1 MVKFRRRAGRA
12 GFIELVLP
20 RACAGCGAPGQL
32 LCRNCRMILAQPPR
46 RITPR
51 ADVLAPV
58 YSCGGYGGPHRE
70 VILEMKERNNRAI
83 RPHIAAVLR
92 AALETLQARGEFS
105 HRLVLVPAPT
115 RARSARLRGG
125 DPITQLC
132 TASGFPTWQAV
143 RLAPA
148 MPDQSGL
155 NRDDRLHNVRG
166 NIQLVRP
173 VPRGAEVVVVD
184 DVITTGATL
193 AATVDMLT
201 FDGADVAGC
210 VVLAAA

>member
-1 MVKFRRRAGRA
+1 MPKFRRRAGGA

-20 RACAGCGAPGQL
+20 RRCAGCGKVGER
-32 LCRNCRMILAQPPR
+32 LCRQCCKLLAQPPR
-46 RITPR
+46 RIAPK

-58 YSCGGYGGPHRE
+58 YACGGYGGPHRE

-83 RPHIAAVLR
+83 RPYIAAVLR
-92 AALETLQARGEFS
+92 AAVETLQVRGEFS
-105 HRLVLVPAPT
+105 HRLTLVPAPT

-143 RLAPA
+143 RLASA

-166 NIQLVRP
+166 NVQLVRP

-193 AATVDMLT
+193 AATVDTLT
-201 FDGADVAGC
+201 YAGADVAGC

>member
-1 MVKFRRRAGRA
+1 MSNFRRHADRA
-12 GFIELVLP
+12 GFVELVLP
-20 RACAGCGAPGQL
+20 RSCAGCGAPGQL
-32 LCRNCRMILAQPPR
+32 LCRNCRVVLAQPPR

-92 AALETLQARGEFS
+92 AAVETLQARGEFS
-105 HRLVLVPAPT
+105 HRLTLVPAPT
-115 RARSARLRGG
+115 RTHSARLRGG

-132 TASGFPTWQAV
+132 TASGFPTRQAV
-143 RLAPA
+143 RLASS

-166 NIQLVRP
+166 NVQLVRS
-173 VPRGAEVVVVD
+173 VPRGAEVVIVD

-193 AATVDMLT
+193 AATVDTLT
-201 FDGADVAGC
+201 YAGADVAGC

>member
-1 MVKFRRRAGRA
+1 MSKFRRSAGRA
-12 GFIELVLP
+12 GFVELVLP
-20 RACAGCGAPGQL
+20 RRCAGCGKVGER
-32 LCRNCRMILAQPPR
+32 LCRQCRKLLAQPPR
-46 RITPR
+46 RIAPK

-58 YSCGGYGGPHRE
+58 YACGGYGGPHRE

-83 RPHIAAVLR
+83 RPYIAAVLR
-92 AALETLQARGEFS
+92 AAVETLQARGEFS
-105 HRLVLVPAPT
+105 HRLTLVPAPT

-143 RLAPA
+143 RLASS

-166 NIQLVRP
+166 NVQLVRP

-193 AATVDMLT
+193 AATVDTLT
-201 FDGADVAGC
+201 YGGADVAGC

>member
-1 MVKFRRRAGRA
+1 MSKFRRSAGRA

-20 RACAGCGAPGQL
+20 RRCAGCGKVGER
-32 LCRNCRMILAQPPR
+32 LCRQCRKLLAQPPR
-46 RITPR
+46 RIAPK

-58 YSCGGYGGPHRE
+58 YACGAYGGPHRE

-83 RPHIAAVLR
+83 RPYIAAVLR
-92 AALETLQARGEFS
+92 AAVETLQVRGEFS
-105 HRLVLVPAPT
+105 HRLTLVPAPT

-143 RLAPA
+143 RLASA

-166 NIQLVRP
+166 NVQLVRS

-193 AATVDMLT
+193 AATVDTLT
-201 FDGADVAGC
+201 YAGADVAGC

>member
-184 DVITTGATL
+184 DVIATGATL

>member
-1 MVKFRRRAGRA
+1 MSEFRRCAGRA

-92 AALETLQARGEFS
+92 EALETLQARGEFS

-155 NRDDRLHNVRG
+155 NCDDRLHNVRG
-166 NIQLVRP
+166 NIQLVRS